1 MTGMHTTTACDAFGL
16 ATHHQQQQSRE
27 VFHSPIMPFHVIR
40 KIPHVP
46 VQSPFQVPLP
56 LLILPPPPL
65 WVQTLSSALG
75 VDFHRP
81 DAGIFKGKRSLAP
94 RGRGKIWSPEDWSP
108 LFTRAA
114 LAPVKSLIIRTDLN
128 RM

>member
-81 DAGIFKGKRSLAP
+81 DAGISRANAPWRRVAVGRSGARRIGVPSSPGLLSP
-94 RGRGKIWSPEDWSP
+94 R
-108 LFTRAA
+108 
-114 LAPVKSLIIRTDLN
+114 
-128 RM
+128 